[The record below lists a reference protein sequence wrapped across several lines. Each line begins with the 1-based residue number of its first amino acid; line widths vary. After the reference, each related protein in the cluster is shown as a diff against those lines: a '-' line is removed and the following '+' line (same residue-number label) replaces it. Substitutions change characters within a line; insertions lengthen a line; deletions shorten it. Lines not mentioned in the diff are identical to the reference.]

1 MKYNAE
7 KDLEYINDQ
16 LSMYMHIVGLNGESI
31 DLYSIDEVIN
41 AARSIT
47 DVPISEVESGEL
59 DLNNDEL
66 YLFLLSQ
73 RIAIV
78 GNIRRLWYMRQLALA
93 AVTDAV

>member
-1 MKYNAE
+1 MKYDAE

-16 LSMYMHIVGLNGESI
+16 LATYIHIIGLNGEYI
-31 DLYSIDEVIN
+31 DWYSIDEIIN

-93 AVTDAV
+93 AVANAV